1 MPKREHHGR
10 PTRCTGHV
18 LWFLYGANGL
28 CRGTL
33 TGVYDMAQCSIRQG
47 GVMTGIF
54 SAAEQNEKGSVVVAD
69 ISWLALLAGL
79 TLLTVAF
86 ARLCDAS

>member
-1 MPKREHHGR
+1 
-10 PTRCTGHV
+10 
-18 LWFLYGANGL
+18 
-28 CRGTL
+28 
-33 TGVYDMAQCSIRQG
+33 
-47 GVMTGIF
+47 MTGIF